1 MKKTATITIPLP
13 RALRIETA
21 AALMEQLQACLS
33 GKQGGAIALDAGAVE
48 VVGSAGVQLLL
59 GFHKGAAD
67 AGRVVTLVN
76 HSDNFRESWA
86 MLGLA
91 EALSALTS
99 PSQPNKGGI

>member
-1 MKKTATITIPLP
+1 MKKAANMTIPLP

-21 AALMEQLQACLS
+21 ATLMEQLQPYLVGKAS
-33 GKQGGAIALDAGAVE
+33 GTITLDAGAVE

-59 GFHKGAAD
+59 GFQKGAAD

-76 HSDNFRESWA
+76 HSDNFKESWA